1 VTVIGGVGGGAVGGA
16 GAVYDRGYRPYDG
29 ERGRRGAATFALYK
43 ASIRRALGI
52 RRSWRQ
58 KVAPFVLLGV
68 VTIPAIVNVGIGYV
82 TRDRLV
88 DRLEIITYRDYVG
101 VSSALLLFV
110 ALVAPDV
117 MCPDRRQR
125 VLPLMFARPL
135 TGIDY
140 VVAKVGAI
148 SSILFAFSFLPQ
160 VVLFIG
166 NMLVSDSASKYFT
179 GHLDVLWK
187 VPFSVLILAV
197 YYAVVGVAIA
207 SLSDRRIVAG
217 AGIIGLLLITSI
229 SSGII
234 VGDQEFG
241 EQGSLAAL
249 INIWVLPLYLRDLVF
264 LGHIDPE
271 SPLTGVGSGGM
282 LAVAT
287 YLVVLFVGAGVL
299 LYRYRWV
306 ER

>member
-1 VTVIGGVGGGAVGGA
+1 VTLVGGVGGGASGGS

-29 ERGRRGAATFALYK
+29 KRGRRGAATFALYK

-140 VVAKVGAI
+140 VLAKVGAI
-148 SSILFAFSFLPQ
+148 ASIVFAFSFLPQ
-160 VVLFIG
+160 VVLFVG
-166 NMLVSDSASKYFT
+166 NMLVSDSAYDYFT

-187 VPFSVLILAV
+187 VPAAVLILAV
-197 YYAVVGVAIA
+197 YYAVVGVGIA

-217 AGIIGLLLITSI
+217 AAVIGLLLITSI

-234 VGDQEFG
+234 VGDTRPG
-241 EQGSLAAL
+241 EGSIAAL
-249 INIWVLPLYLRDLVF
+249 INIWTLPLYLRDLVF
-264 LGHIDPE
+264 LGHVDPE
-271 SPLTGVGSGGM
+271 SPLTGVGSGGL

>member
-1 VTVIGGVGGGAVGGA
+1 MSVVTGDR

-29 ERGRRGAATFALYK
+29 PRGMRAAATFALFK

-68 VTIPAIVNVGIGYV
+68 VTIPAVVNVGIGYV
-82 TRDRLV
+82 TRDRI
-88 DRLEIITYRDYVG
+88 DKLEIITYRDYVG

-135 TGIDY
+135 TGVDY

-148 SSILFAFSFLPQ
+148 ASILFAFSFLPQ
-160 VVLFIG
+160 VVLFLG
-166 NMLVSDSASKYFT
+166 NMLVNDSASHYFA
-179 GHLDVLWK
+179 GHLDVLWR
-187 VPFSVLILAV
+187 VPLSVLFLAM
-197 YYAVVGVAIA
+197 YYAVIGVAIG
-207 SLSDRRIVAG
+207 SLTDRRIVAG
-217 AGIIGLLLITSI
+217 AGVIGLLLITSI
-229 SSGII
+229 SSGIV
-234 VGDQEFG
+234 VGDVRPG
-241 EQGSLAAL
+241 HGSIAGL
-249 INIWVLPLYLRDLVF
+249 INILSLPLYLRDLVF
-264 LGHIDPE
+264 LGHVDRE
-271 SPLTGVGSGGM
+271 SPLAGVHNGG
-282 LAVAT
+282 LFGVVT
-287 YLVVLFVGAGVL
+287 YLVVLFLGIGVL
-299 LYRYRWV
+299 LRRYRWV

>member
-1 VTVIGGVGGGAVGGA
+1 MSVVNGDR

-29 ERGRRGAATFALYK
+29 PRGRRGAATLALFK
-43 ASIRRALGI
+43 ASMRRALGI

-68 VTIPAIVNVGIGYV
+68 VTIPAVVNVGIGYV
-82 TRDRLV
+82 TRDRI
-88 DRLEIITYRDYVG
+88 DKLEIITYRDYVG

-148 SSILFAFSFLPQ
+148 ASILFAFSFLPQ
-160 VVLFIG
+160 VVLFLG
-166 NMLVSDSASKYFT
+166 NMLVSDSASNYFT
-179 GHLDVLWK
+179 GHLDILWR
-187 VPFSVLILAV
+187 VPVTVFFLAL
-197 YYAVVGVAIA
+197 YYAVIGVAIG
-207 SLSDRRIVAG
+207 SMTDRRIVAG
-217 AGIIGLLLITSI
+217 AGVIGLLLVTSI
-229 SSGII
+229 ASGIL
-234 VGDQEFG
+234 VGDVQPG
-241 EQGSLAAL
+241 NGSIAAL
-249 INIWVLPLYLRDLVF
+249 INILSVPLYLRDLVF
-264 LGHIDPE
+264 LGHIDRE
-271 SPLTGVGSGGM
+271 SRLTSVGNGGL
-282 LAVAT
+282 LAVVT
-287 YLVVLFVGAGVL
+287 YLVVVLVGVGVL
-299 LYRYRWV
+299 LRRYRWV

>member
-1 VTVIGGVGGGAVGGA
+1 MNAVVGGQ

-29 ERGRRGAATFALYK
+29 PRGRRGAATFALYK

-58 KVAPFVLLGV
+58 KFAPFVLLGV

-82 TRDRLV
+82 TRDRLA
-88 DRLEIITYRDYVG
+88 DRIEIITYRDYVG

-125 VLPLMFARPL
+125 ILPLMFARPL
-135 TGIDY
+135 TGVDY

-148 SSILFAFSFLPQ
+148 TSILFAFSFLPQ
-160 VVLFIG
+160 VVLFVG
-166 NMLVSDSASKYFT
+166 NMLVSDSASSYFS

-187 VPFSVLILAV
+187 VPTAVVLLAL
-197 YYAVVGVAIA
+197 YYAVIGLAIA
-207 SLSDRRIVAG
+207 SLTDRRIVAG
-217 AGIIGLLLITSI
+217 AAVIGLFLVTSI

-234 VGDQEFG
+234 VGDFESG
-241 EQGSLAAL
+241 HGSIAAL
-249 INIWVLPLYLRDLVF
+249 INVLALPLYLRDVVF
-264 LGHIDPE
+264 LGRIGRF
-271 SPLTGVGSGGM
+271 SPLSGVDNGGLLAAVTYAAVLLVGVG
-282 LAVAT
+282 
-287 YLVVLFVGAGVL
+287 L
-299 LYRYRWV
+299 LLRRYRWV